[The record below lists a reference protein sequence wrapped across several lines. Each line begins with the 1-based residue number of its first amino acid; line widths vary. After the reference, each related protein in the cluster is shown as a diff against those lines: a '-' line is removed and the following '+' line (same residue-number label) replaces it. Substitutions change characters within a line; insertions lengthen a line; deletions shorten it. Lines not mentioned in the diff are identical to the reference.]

1 MAEIECRWTKNDKPI
16 RISEFATNL
25 GFNLKLLEYNGIQ
38 ENKMDWVNKK
48 LQSSIIAY
56 LSETWEEDRFLPL
69 SVVGQT

>member
-1 MAEIECRWTKNDKPI
+1 MAEIEYRWTKNDKPI

-48 LQSSIIAY
+48 LHIY
-56 LSETWEEDRFLPL
+56 LKPGRKIGFYLCR
-69 SVVGQT
+69 